1 MTGDGAAQL
10 RSFQFSSSPP
20 PNSLNL
26 LSIRCDHHFGIRECP
41 VGCRARKEVRQS
53 HDEERSEKRRGEEGG
68 CCPRSRMQVRSH
80 FCGGSEAMPSDGV
93 VPDNHG
99 KERAAR
105 RDRMKDVQRQLNRR
119 HSAQLAWSRMDGT
132 DDRLMFLSPRG
143 PCPAQWKEPVTGFG
157 KPGRSNLIYLMR
169 YWWAPRMLSCPAEL
183 RARPRHLR
191 QLSRLQCSIRTPA
204 TLVSDLKTEDDSF
217 TKIGFLHLSSSVGL
231 HRRQRHKDLPRRSY
245 VRLLKSNPILS
256 S

>member
-1 MTGDGAAQL
+1 M
-10 RSFQFSSSPP
+10 
-20 PNSLNL
+20 
-26 LSIRCDHHFGIRECP
+26 
-41 VGCRARKEVRQS
+41 
-53 HDEERSEKRRGEEGG
+53 
-68 CCPRSRMQVRSH
+68 
-80 FCGGSEAMPSDGV
+80 
-93 VPDNHG
+93 
-99 KERAAR
+99 AAR
-105 RDRMKDVQRQLNRR
+105 QCLQMVSFRIIMEKSAQQGLMIFCQKLRLPTGHSGVGSIRDRMKDVQRQLNRR